1 VTRFCARIEIGGVLR
16 RADLRK
22 FVAALDGLPCD
33 DGWTAAVVEMLDDGA
48 TDQDIAETLREFADQ
63 GTTQSARLRLVDPES
78 SGGAYDDLA
87 ETCRVFGLAYDS
99 ASEGSYGNPGDPGVE
114 LWRPGMDRPL
124 SVPTLGYL
132 GPIGVAIDALRGIVA
147 GLKRAVSAVTDR
159 RDPGTPDTPRLFDAV
174 LRAAADLDALPG
186 MDVGPLPPFS
196 IEGFTD
202 DAPRPAGP

>member
-1 VTRFCARIEIGGVLR
+1 
-16 RADLRK
+16 
-22 FVAALDGLPCD
+22 
-33 DGWTAAVVEMLDDGA
+33 MLDDGA

-87 ETCRVFGLAYDS
+87 GTCRAFGLAYDI

-132 GPIGVAIDALRGIVA
+132 GPIGVAIDELRGIVA
-147 GLKRAVSAVTDR
+147 DLKRAVSAVTDR
-159 RDPGTPDTPRLFDAV
+159 RDPRTPDTPRLFDAV